1 MILICCG
8 GCGKVGL
15 NESFVFLAWFAFS
28 FAGAKHHQKKSQI
41 TFLAIFGSPFMSE
54 SEPGGDEQRQKH
66 SFALCL
72 S

>member
-1 MILICCG
+1 MIYCG

-15 NESFVFLAWFAFS
+15 NESFVFRAWSGFS
-28 FAGAKHHQKKSQI
+28 FAGAKHHQKKSLI
-41 TFLAIFGSPFMSE
+41 PFLAVFGSPFYAKV
-54 SEPGGDEQRQKH
+54 EPGGDKQEQKN